1 MTKKNRV
8 SSMYN
13 IKGSG
18 DTHTSACACA
28 CTVVVLI
35 LGSTTL
41 FSMKQ
46 LMQTETYNKEVK
58 NSTIMTQKKMH
69 PSIVSA

>member
-1 MTKKNRV
+1 MTKKKRV

-18 DTHTSACACA
+18 DTHTSACA

-58 NSTIMTQKKMH
+58 NSTIMTQKKCI
-69 PSIVSA
+69 PL